1 MERGRANGNQRVER
15 GRERLVGSEKDRIH
29 VFPVLPHAVVL
40 IEQGKSI
47 L

>member
-1 MERGRANGNQRVER
+1 MAIRGWKEYENERE
-15 GRERLVGSEKDRIH
+15 RERLVGSEKDRIH

-40 IEQGKSI
+40 IEQGKSK